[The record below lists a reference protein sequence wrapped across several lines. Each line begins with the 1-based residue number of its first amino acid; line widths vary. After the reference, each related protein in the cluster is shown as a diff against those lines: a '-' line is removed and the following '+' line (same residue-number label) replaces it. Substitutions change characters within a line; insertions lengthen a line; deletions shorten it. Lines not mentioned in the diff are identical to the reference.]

1 MRLATGLLCL
11 AVLTQTACIAV
22 AEDAYPSRPIT
33 LMHGFA
39 PGGNADSMSR
49 IMADQMS
56 RDLGQPVV
64 VEAKPGAGGNIASA
78 VVAKARPD
86 GYTLQ
91 LLVGGHAVSA
101 VLYKTL
107 RYDPVKDYAFVST
120 VAKFPF
126 FIAARAGKFASLQD
140 LIAKAK
146 EQPGRLTFATAGVGT
161 TQHLTGELLA
171 QRTGVRFTH
180 IPYQGGPATVTAV
193 LRGDVDFL
201 VDTGTVIHGQAE
213 AGALDILGVSSRER
227 WPESPKVPTVAET
240 VAPDFDV
247 ISWTGIAAPAGT
259 PDTVVNALNA
269 EVKRALADA
278 SVQERLRALDSQPAP
293 SSSEELRT
301 LLTRQIAT
309 WTRVV
314 DEAGIE
320 KR

>member
-64 VEAKPGAGGNIASA
+64 VEAKPGAGGNIAST

-101 VLYKTL
+101 ALYKTL

-161 TQHLTGELLA
+161 TQHLTGESLA

-193 LRGDVDFL
+193 LRGDVDF
-201 VDTGTVIHGQAE
+201 
-213 AGALDILGVSSRER
+213 
-227 WPESPKVPTVAET
+227 
-240 VAPDFDV
+240 
-247 ISWTGIAAPAGT
+247 
-259 PDTVVNALNA
+259 
-269 EVKRALADA
+269 
-278 SVQERLRALDSQPAP
+278 
-293 SSSEELRT
+293 
-301 LLTRQIAT
+301 
-309 WTRVV
+309 
-314 DEAGIE
+314 
-320 KR
+320 

>member
-11 AVLTQTACIAV
+11 AVLTQTAFIVV
-22 AEDAYPSRPIT
+22 AEDVYPSRPIT

-64 VEAKPGAGGNIASA
+64 VEAKPGAGGNIAST

-101 VLYKTL
+101 ALYKTL
-107 RYDPVKDYAFVST
+107 RYDPVKDYAFISM

-146 EQPGRLTFATAGVGT
+146 EQPGKLTFATAGVGT

-201 VDTGTVIHGQAE
+201 VDTGTVIRGQAE
-213 AGALDILGVSSRER
+213 DGALEILGVSSRER
-227 WPESPKVPTVAET
+227 WPESPKVPTIAET

-269 EVKRALADA
+269 EVKRVLADA
-278 SVQERLRALDSQPAP
+278 TVQERLRALDSQPAP
-293 SSSEELRT
+293 SSSEELRS